1 MEEISQIATHNSKIS
16 CLSINKDGTI
26 IATTSDKG
34 TIIRIFTT
42 FGGIKFTEFRR
53 GTKYVTMNCITF
65 DQNNRF
71 IGCTSN
77 GGTLHIFSIIG
88 IMKTLNENSQ
98 LNNKKGK
105 NNFEEEPKNSKS
117 LLGKIGGF
125 LNIKSAYFEFERN
138 FARFKIQE
146 PNSLLGFENDNTF
159 VVLTM
164 DGKYY
169 KVAYD
174 PKNGGKSCKIE
185 EKNILIDI

>member
-26 IATTSDKG
+26 IATTSAKG

-65 DQNNRF
+65 DQNNKF

-88 IMKTLNENSQ
+88 IMKILNENSQ

-105 NNFEEEPKNSKS
+105 
-117 LLGKIGGF
+117 I
-125 LNIKSAYFEFERN
+125 I
-138 FARFKIQE
+138 
-146 PNSLLGFENDNTF
+146 
-159 VVLTM
+159 
-164 DGKYY
+164 
-169 KVAYD
+169 
-174 PKNGGKSCKIE
+174 
-185 EKNILIDI
+185 